1 MHGVLLDRY
10 VFSVN
15 LHNLCAPVVVIL
27 SLLKDYHRET
37 EGTREAQSRP
47 IETKSPRAF
56 LVQPKSQD
64 F

>member
-1 MHGVLLDRY
+1 MHGVLFGSLCIHYD
-10 VFSVN
+10 
-15 LHNLCAPVVVIL
+15 LHDLCASVVVIL
-27 SLLKDYHRET
+27 SLSKDYHRET
-37 EGTREAQSRP
+37 EGTREAQSRR